1 MMPPFRVLILG
12 HREPAGTPVLA
23 LEFGRR
29 TPRSPWPTCRVIDL
43 APAPANAYG
52 HEVGI
57 AEYVLGA
64 MLALTRGFVRLDA
77 ALRRGAWESQWAVG
91 TAPPPPWPELAGKT
105 LGILGYGHIGQAL
118 ARRARAFDMAIC
130 AIRRDVARSARDG
143 LALLGGLEILDEV
156 LRRSDYLAITMP
168 ATAATRGL
176 IGEAQLRAMK
186 PTAVL
191 VNVARAEIVDEAALY
206 RALAERGDRAAQP
219 VHLERLAQIGRE
231 PARAGDG
238 KVLVVRG
245 DGDGGNVAAL
255 RRRARAQPVHEVR
268 AVLAGQVEV
277 AQDQVSLARAEVL
290 AGLAGVRR
298 QQRVRARGVEDRADQ
313 GQRVEV
319 VLDDEDRQSRQIGK
333 HGRPHRCHKGFTRSK
348 TR

>member
-1 MMPPFRVLILG
+1 
-12 HREPAGTPVLA
+12 
-23 LEFGRR
+23 
-29 TPRSPWPTCRVIDL
+29 
-43 APAPANAYG
+43 
-52 HEVGI
+52 
-57 AEYVLGA
+57 

-91 TAPPPPWPELAGKT
+91 TAPPPPWPELGGKT

-130 AIRRDVARSARDG
+130 AIRRDVARSAPDG

-206 RALAERGDRAAQP
+206 RALAERAIAAAALDVWYRYP
-219 VHLERLAQIGRE
+219 TDAAPML
-231 PARAGDG
+231 PARQPFHTLPN
-238 KVLVVRG
+238 VLMTPHVSG
-245 DGDGGNVAAL
+245 WTEGMLQA
-255 RRRARAQPVHEVR
+255 RAR
-268 AVLAGQVEV
+268 LI
-277 AQDQVSLARAEVL
+277 AENI
-290 AGLAGVRR
+290 RR
-298 QQRVRARGVEDRADQ
+298 TARGEPPENLV
-313 GQRVEV
+313 G
-319 VLDDEDRQSRQIGK
+319 
-333 HGRPHRCHKGFTRSK
+333 
-348 TR
+348 